1 MIIEMYNHFMVSTK
15 GQVTIPAVMRERH
28 GIKAGDIIMWEDLGD
43 MIALKKPVDFFSLR
57 GCLGKVEIP
66 EDEEEL
72 FIDTVTDHVMSGS

>member
-1 MIIEMYNHFMVSTK
+1 MSDHFLVSTK
-15 GQVTIPAVMRERH
+15 GQVTIPAAIREKH
-28 GIKAGDIIMWEDLGD
+28 GIKTGDIVIWEDFGN

-72 FIDTVTDHVMSGS
+72 FIDAVADHVMKGS